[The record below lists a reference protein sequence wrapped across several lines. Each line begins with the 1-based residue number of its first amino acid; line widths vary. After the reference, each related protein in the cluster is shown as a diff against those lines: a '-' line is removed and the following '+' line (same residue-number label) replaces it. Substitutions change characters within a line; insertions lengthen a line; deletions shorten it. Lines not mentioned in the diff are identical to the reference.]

1 MFQIPYNC
9 PITIIIMVII
19 IIIIIIIMV
28 HCSKCFFLASIPL
41 FLVSPSS
48 QGSFII
54 IKFPPKLLF
63 SSQSISSFI
72 FPRCHQISTKALVF
86 VTIKFPPSFFLI
98 VIKFPPKLLL
108 SSTCKSSQCNSS
120 MVSSILVVAVIAS
133 FSKWRAPMK
142 SCVYS
147 GTVLKIISPP
157 PLEI

>member
-1 MFQIPYNC
+1 
-9 PITIIIMVII
+9 MVII
-19 IIIIIIIMV
+19 IIMIIIIMV

-48 QGSFII
+48 QGSFIIIKFPPTFTSSLFII

-120 MVSSILVVAVIAS
+120 MVSSILVVA
-133 FSKWRAPMK
+133 
-142 SCVYS
+142 
-147 GTVLKIISPP
+147 LIS
-157 PLEI
+157 

>member
-9 PITIIIMVII
+9 PITTY
-19 IIIIIIIMV
+19 
-28 HCSKCFFLASIPL
+28 HHHGHNHNHDHHHHGPL
-41 FLVSPSS
+41 FKMLLSRFHSIVPRITFISRLLYHHQISTHIYKL
-48 QGSFII
+48 SF
-54 IKFPPKLLF
+54 
-63 SSQSISSFI
+63 
-72 FPRCHQISTKALVF
+72 HHYQISTKALVF

-133 FSKWRAPMK
+133 FSIWRAPMK